1 MPPRPRSP
9 SSSCRPSPPGTS
21 RPRLAATSTAWSPR
35 PRLAPS
41 IWRAR
46 SGDCVARGSRGA
58 GQDEERRGQGSADG
72 GGVTPFAGTCMGLSL
87 SSRFCLGLSSEA
99 RGKQLQNQAP
109 CSTPRGERVASMCRG
124 APRPNCRRRCRPAS
138 RAGRPIR
145 AKTYGKKREHGRK
158 SYDFDRAAAV
168 LLRRRH
174 QLAVC
179 CVQSWRAN
187 AVGRGMCHR
196 QGFLHA
202 INRGANAGDDFA
214 CNTCS
219 RSYRCRT
226 GLDDTVPRQPG
237 A

>member
-124 APRPNCRRRCRPAS
+124 APRPNTSERHGAEGLANAPRACAAGAEP
-138 RAGRPIR
+138 RAGPPVL
-145 AKTYGKKREHGRK
+145 HGRTE
-158 SYDFDRAAAV
+158 YGEHPPFATPEHRATC
-168 LLRRRH
+168 
-174 QLAVC
+174 LAVSGT
-179 CVQSWRAN
+179 VLALEASQRAT
-187 AVGRGMCHR
+187 
-196 QGFLHA
+196 
-202 INRGANAGDDFA
+202 NRGEPAIRREG
-214 CNTCS
+214 S
-219 RSYRCRT
+219 RRNLVF
-226 GLDDTVPRQPG
+226 GWPHPG
-237 A
+237 ARP